1 MENSH
6 WLLFFFLKTN
16 LYFTNYMYMPS
27 GHTCQS
33 GHYIHPF
40 TWYQNIKCNVNTL
53 FACIVLPENKIL
65 TLCLFIVSTNTL
77 KCNSVANCQDN
88 IFRNQPPDP
97 AGVLFSFQLHSIFYK
112 DQYLCRFNKL
122 FKNCINNSCNVN
134 IFAYDLKPLK

>member
-1 MENSH
+1 
-6 WLLFFFLKTN
+6 
-16 LYFTNYMYMPS
+16 MPS

-88 IFRNQPPDP
+88 IFEISRPTRP
-97 AGVLFSFQLHSIFYK
+97 VFCSHFSYTHSFI
-112 DQYLCRFNKL
+112 R
-122 FKNCINNSCNVN
+122 IN
-134 IFAYDLKPLK
+134 IFAGLTSYLKTALTIAAMLIFLLMISNH

>member
-77 KCNSVANCQDN
+77 KCNSVANQLSCQLSRQY
-88 IFRNQPPDP
+88 FSKSAARP
-97 AGVLFSFQLHSIFYK
+97 GRCFVLILVT
-112 DQYLCRFNKL
+112 LNL
-122 FKNCINNSCNVN
+122 
-134 IFAYDLKPLK
+134 L

>member
-65 TLCLFIVSTNTL
+65 TLCLFIVSKNTL

-97 AGVLFSFQLHSIFYK
+97 AGVLFSF
-112 DQYLCRFNKL
+112 
-122 FKNCINNSCNVN
+122 
-134 IFAYDLKPLK
+134 

>member
-6 WLLFFFLKTN
+6 WLLLFLKTN

-40 TWYQNIKCNVNTL
+40 TWYKNIKCNVNTL

-65 TLCLFIVSTNTL
+65 LFIVSTNTL

-88 IFRNQPPDP
+88 IFSKSAARP
-97 AGVLFSFQLHSIFYK
+97 GRCFVLILVTLNFL
-112 DQYLCRFNKL
+112 
-122 FKNCINNSCNVN
+122 
-134 IFAYDLKPLK
+134 

>member
-6 WLLFFFLKTN
+6 WLLVFLKN
-16 LYFTNYMYMPS
+16 KSVFYKLHVHVMPS

-40 TWYQNIKCNVNTL
+40 TWYKNIKCNVNTL

-65 TLCLFIVSTNTL
+65 LFIVSTNTL

-97 AGVLFSFQLHSIFYK
+97 AGVLFSF
-112 DQYLCRFNKL
+112 
-122 FKNCINNSCNVN
+122 
-134 IFAYDLKPLK
+134 